1 MFQDHFCFSISYQP
15 SRISSLVRSV
25 RRKPPPKEKFNWSL
39 NTEKLHLCV
48 ARILISMF
56 IAMTW
61 HRSMTLRLLGSIAM
75 RKSELKARRGKISF
89 VEVIWLLVASSA
101 ISDFNTWFSIHRSS
115 VYSSE
120 PTYVE
125 TLKGET
131 SHFIVS
137 VSSSANF
144 LELLRFQAHAAVTFV
159 DFLKLKSPGDM
170 KILNRFSPLMAQ

>member
-120 PTYVE
+120 PT
-125 TLKGET
+125 LKLLREK
-131 SHFIVS
+131 HLI
-137 VSSSANF
+137 SSSQFHPRRIFLNF
-144 LELLRFQAHAAVTFV
+144 FGFKPTQLSR
-159 DFLKLKSPGDM
+159 SW
-170 KILNRFSPLMAQ
+170 ISSSWNRQETWKFSTVFRR